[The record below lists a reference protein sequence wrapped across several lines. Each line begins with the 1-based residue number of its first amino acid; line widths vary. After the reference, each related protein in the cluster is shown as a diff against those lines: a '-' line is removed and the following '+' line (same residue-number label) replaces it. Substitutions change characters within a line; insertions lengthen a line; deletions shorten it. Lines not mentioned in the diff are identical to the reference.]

1 MDFWLVKL
9 RKTWEKNKWKEKH
22 LKNVIAHYNIHEHY
36 VRIYK
41 SALNYQ
47 VVETGILNCFSET
60 LMEFRNN
67 SRRIKVVSK
76 MMLEM
81 HPHISVYKELLKNNP
96 PSVLLFE
103 VEERE
108 GSLAWTT
115 TNWTCQQ
122 SFEGMAIKMS
132 ISATELPSKNCC
144 YQLRKVWGMK
154 KKTCP
159 ILRNFCLV
167 VKGSVYLLITWN
179 RCIRNNYALL
189 LSGGVKLKVSNF

>member
-22 LKNVIAHYNIHEHY
+22 LENVIAHYNIHEHY

-47 VVETGILNCFSET
+47 VVETDILNCFSET
-60 LMEFRNN
+60 LMEFKNN

-81 HPHISVYKELLKNNP
+81 HTHISVYKELLKNNP

-108 GSLAWTT
+108 GSLVWTAT
-115 TNWTCQQ
+115 KWTCQQ

-132 ISATELPSKNCC
+132 ISATELPSKIAATS
-144 YQLRKVWGMK
+144 WGRFGEWK
-154 KKTCP
+154 KNLPNSKE
-159 ILRNFCLV
+159 LLF
-167 VKGSVYLLITWN
+167 GS
-179 RCIRNNYALL
+179 
-189 LSGGVKLKVSNF
+189 